1 MARREFD
8 EFEAVSAMVPSPEGY
23 DAAIAVKPLH
33 FAGSPTFHKVLAGQ
47 KFKTALEADQA
58 ANQQLA
64 RLIGVDAEGQLV
76 FPASN

>member
-8 EFEAVSAMVPSPEGY
+8 EFEAVSAMVPGPQGY

-33 FAGSPTFHKVLAGQ
+33 FPGSPTFHKVLAGQ

-58 ANQQLA
+58 ATQELT
-64 RLIGVDAEGQLV
+64 RLTGVDADGQPV
-76 FPASN
+76 FPE